1 MQLKNI
7 IIMMMIERIQWKKI
21 CKLTKKSANYNS
33 YRKKNQS
40 CHSKQNKKKKRKT
53 FVFDYRMYN
62 HIVVVQITNEMKKNL
77 IFKF

>member
-1 MQLKNI
+1 
-7 IIMMMIERIQWKKI
+7 MMMIERIQWKKI

-33 YRKKNQS
+33 YRKKIN
-40 CHSKQNKKKKRKT
+40 HVIQNKTKQKKEKKT

-62 HIVVVQITNEMKKNL
+62 HIVVVQITNEMEKNL